1 MAENWGREFMAKN
14 ISEVLYDEACIA
26 RRVAE
31 LGEQISRDYADKKE
45 DIVLLCVLKG
55 ACIFFSDL
63 ARAMTVHFQM
73 DFLGISSYGDG
84 TRSSGQVKFTKDLD
98 CNIAGKHVIIAE
110 DIMDSGLTLT
120 HLTRVLAARNPASI
134 GICCL
139 LDKPER
145 RECEITPDYCG
156 FVVPNKFVVG
166 YGLDY
171 VGEYRNL
178 PYVGVL
184 KPEVYM
190 DAISQTFKQK

>member
-1 MAENWGREFMAKN
+1 MAQN
-14 ISEVLYDEACIA
+14 ISEVLYDEDVIA
-26 RRVAE
+26 ARVAE
-31 LGEQISRDYADKKE
+31 LGERISRDYADSKE
-45 DIVLLCVLKG
+45 GIILLCVLKG

-63 ARAMTVHFQM
+63 ARAITVHFQM

-98 CNIAGKHVIIAE
+98 CNIDGRHVIIAE
-110 DIMDSGLTLT
+110 DIMDSGLTLS
-120 HLTRVLAARNPASI
+120 HLTRVLSARNPASI
-134 GICCL
+134 RICCL

-171 VGEYRNL
+171 AGEYRNL

-190 DAISQTFKQK
+190 DALAQSFSHK